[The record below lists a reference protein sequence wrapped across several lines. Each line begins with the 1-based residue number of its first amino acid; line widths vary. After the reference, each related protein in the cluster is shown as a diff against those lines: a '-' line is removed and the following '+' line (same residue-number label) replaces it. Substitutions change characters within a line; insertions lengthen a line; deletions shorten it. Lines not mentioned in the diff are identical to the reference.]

1 MYVES
6 KLLASQKYEVREKSV
21 VPIEQ
26 LANIAEVFGMLLV
39 GVTLIFLTVQMRQH
53 TKALKSS
60 AANAAHEQVG
70 TQIYGPLAMDASL
83 VDVFVRG
90 LDDPETL
97 TRVETARFFAFWQNA
112 IFTMQNWFYQWRQ
125 GALDEAFWTSWS
137 KIMIN
142 NSPTPGFRLFRE
154 RRNYLFTDDFTNY
167 CETEIFNQKPAA
179 DYRPLGAPKE

>member
-1 MYVES
+1 
-6 KLLASQKYEVREKSV
+6 
-21 VPIEQ
+21 
-26 LANIAEVFGMLLV
+26 MLLV
-39 GVTLIFLTVQMRQH
+39 GVTLIFLTVQMRQY

-125 GALDEAFWTSWS
+125 GALDDGFWMSWS
-137 KIMIN
+137 KIMIEN
-142 NSPTPGFRLFRE
+142 NPTPGFRLFWDQRK
-154 RRNYLFTDDFTNY
+154 YLYTEEFTNY
-167 CETEIFNQKPAA
+167 CQTELFTKKPS
-179 DYRPLGAPKE
+179 DGYRPLGTKKLKQE